1 MYIQVTKNDCIK
13 IVNEN
18 LQGGGSKNTPL
29 EIAMAKSILKLHER
43 LGQINDER
51 NKFFE
56 CIYGIQIRCDK
67 AAGDRL
73 ANKRKT
79 DLMRES
85 KAHYQAMLD
94 TARKAENISVKD
106 NDNGDGEDKDGRGTG
121 AA

>member
-1 MYIQVTKNDCIK
+1 MQIQITKTDCSK
-13 IVNEN
+13 IVHEN
-18 LQGGGSKNTPL
+18 LRGGGRHSEL
-29 EIAMAKSILKLHER
+29 EIALAKKCLSLYER

-56 CIYGIQIRCDK
+56 CIYGIQLRCDK
-67 AAGDRL
+67 AAGDKL

-94 TARKAENISVKD
+94 TARMAENINVKD